1 MPRSQKPR
9 KRHNPGKTAR
19 QDMQRAPH
27 IHQAYQTFE
36 PLYQLLD
43 VLKRGE
49 IDAVEERPIMQ
60 IWGGDRCEV
69 CPALEGWVSCWERIV
84 AGESLPIDLSSLRR
98 LYQAMVAGDLLTID
112 LIRAAETVTDRCYA
126 AYLTIPRDR
135 LISYSMTEQIQI
147 ELEASGLVPDAEQ
160 RQAA

>member
-27 IHQAYQTFE
+27 IHQAYQTFA
-36 PLYQLLD
+36 PLYQLLA

-49 IDAVEERPIMQ
+49 IDAVGDRPIMQ

-69 CPALEGWVSCWERIV
+69 CPALEGWVACWERIV
-84 AGESLPIDLSSLRR
+84 AGESLPIDLTPLRQ
-98 LYQAMVAGDLLTID
+98 LYLALVAGELLTLE
-112 LIRAAETVTDRCYA
+112 LIQAAETVTDRCHA
-126 AYLTIPRDR
+126 AYLTIPRER

-147 ELEASGLVPDAEQ
+147 ELEASGIV
-160 RQAA
+160 QAADELQAA